1 MTLEPFHRKVLRI
14 STFVVVCALL
24 LPLVVWLMYTV
35 AYSVLWMFGMP
46 EQMREIAAG
55 CSATIV
61 GMTFSGA
68 AAVIMFYM
76 VDQ

>member
-14 STFVVVCALL
+14 SAFVVVCALL

>member
-1 MTLEPFHRKVLRI
+1 MTLEPFHRKVIRI

-46 EQMREIAAG
+46 EAMREIGAG
-55 CSATIV
+55 TSATIV

-68 AAVIMFYM
+68 AVVITFYM
-76 VDQ
+76 ADQ